1 MSEQGQRIKA
11 RRKQIGI
18 SAEQL
23 AERLQIAPATIY
35 RYESGEIAQIKH
47 DRLVAI
53 ASALGVN
60 ADYLDGNADLS
71 AATRPE
77 PLPQPDIETPA
88 KKAIETLIKHRV
100 SAAPVLPLAILQQRP
115 DVICV
120 SFTEF
125 ADNSGMDSLVAMFGA
140 QNQDAVTYARRDSG
154 VYVVAYNQRLPFYML
169 QIALA
174 RELGHIVLGHNET
187 QPQTKQT
194 AEALVF
200 ARHLLCPRPVIAAL
214 NSAGVPL
221 TVETVGTL
229 TGCYG
234 RVLASLRQ
242 MDGAHVPA
250 QLNRRVRAQFAE
262 YIDTIAAH
270 AARMHT
276 VDATAADF
284 GAYMDNYA
292 E

>member
-1 MSEQGQRIKA
+1 MSQGQRIKE
-11 RRKQIGI
+11 RRKQIGL

-35 RYESGEIAQIKH
+35 RYENGDIAQIKH

-53 ASALGVN
+53 ASVLGVN
-60 ADYLDGNADLS
+60 ADYLDGNADLRD
-71 AATRPE
+71 ATRPE
-77 PLPQPDIETPA
+77 PLPQPDVETPA
-88 KKAIETLIKHRV
+88 KRALETLIKHRV
-100 SAAPVLPLAILQQRP
+100 TAAPVLPLAILQQRP
-115 DVICV
+115 DVICA

-125 ADNSGMDSLVAMFGA
+125 ADYTGMDSLAAMFGA

-174 RELGHIVLGHNET
+174 RELGHIVLGHNST
-187 QPQTKQT
+187 QQIDKRT

-214 NSAGVPL
+214 KDAGVPL

-250 QLNRRVRAQFAE
+250 DINRRVRAQFAG
-262 YIDTIAAH
+262 YTKKIAAY
-270 AARMHT
+270 ATQMRVM
-276 VDATAADF
+276 DATAADF